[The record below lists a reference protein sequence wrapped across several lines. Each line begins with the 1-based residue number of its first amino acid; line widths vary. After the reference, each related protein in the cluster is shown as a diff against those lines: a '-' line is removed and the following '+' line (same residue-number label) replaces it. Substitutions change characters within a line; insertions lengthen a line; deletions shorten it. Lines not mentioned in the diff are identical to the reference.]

1 MHTDLALSDAH
12 TAPDSIAVTL
22 NHQPHWWTCSF
33 PDGEPYAAVVELTP
47 AERSCDALVS
57 LVAWPPAPCA
67 TRRDQVLW
75 TAEFFWP
82 IAGLDVDQGLAA
94 MTRAGVRPPAA
105 SYHLADLM
113 QHSQQA
119 VQTVLRAAAPHS
131 ITTEPAAAHPPSLR
145 QAICHQFQV
154 AVP

>member
-1 MHTDLALSDAH
+1 MPTALASADTHT
-12 TAPDSIAVTL
+12 TPDSIAVTL
-22 NHQPHWWTCSF
+22 HHRPHWWTCSF
-33 PDGEPYAAVVELTP
+33 PDGQPYVSVVELTP

-67 TRRDQVLW
+67 TRRHQVLW

-82 IAGLDVDQGLAA
+82 IAALDVDQGLAA

-105 SYHLADLM
+105 SYHLAGLM
-113 QHSQQA
+113 QQSQQA
-119 VQTVLRAAAPHS
+119 VETVLRAAGPPS
-131 ITTEPAAAHPPSLR
+131 IATEPAAVHPSSLR
-145 QAICHQFQV
+145 EAIYRQFQA